1 MSYSISDLGYYSKY
15 RVIEKFLSNST
26 LAPHARIVK
35 EHEVS
40 FCYFNLNLLLIKRK
54 LGFKTNRVLFP
65 NLNWE

>member
-1 MSYSISDLGYYSKY
+1 M
-15 RVIEKFLSNST
+15 
-26 LAPHARIVK
+26 LAYARIVK

-54 LGFKTNRVLFP
+54 LGLETKRVLFP